1 MPIAD
6 RLAALGLT
14 LPPTPTP
21 LALYKPAVRS
31 GNLIYVSG
39 QINLAQGALTAR
51 GKVGEAVSIEQ
62 AQQAA
67 RIAVLNALAAAQ
79 SVVGSLDRVGQVVR
93 LTGYVASAAGFTDQ
107 PKVVNGASALL
118 RDLFGEAGVGARSAV
133 GMSELPLG
141 APVEI
146 ELILEVRE

>member
-14 LPPTPTP
+14 LPPAPTP

-39 QINLAQGALTAR
+39 QINLAQGALSAR

-67 RIAVLNALAAAQ
+67 RVAVLNALAAAQ
-79 SVVGSLDRVGQVVR
+79 SVVGSLDRVEKVVR

-107 PKVVNGASALL
+107 PKVVNGASELL
-118 RDLFGEAGVGARSAV
+118 RDLFGDAGVGARSAV
-133 GMSELPLG
+133 GLSELPLG

-146 ELILEVRE
+146 ELILEVRA

>member
-6 RLAALGLT
+6 RLAALGIT

-21 LALYKPAVRS
+21 LALYQPAVRS

-67 RIAVLNALAAAQ
+67 RLAVLNALAAAQ
-79 SVVGSLDRVGQVVR
+79 SVIGSLDRVTQVVR

-107 PKVVNGASALL
+107 PKVVNGASELL
-118 RDLFGEAGVGARSAV
+118 RDLFGDAGVGARSAV
-133 GMSELPLG
+133 GMAELPLG

>member
-1 MPIAD
+1 MPTG
-6 RLAALGLT
+6 LPPLGLT
-14 LPPTPTP
+14 LPSAPTP

-51 GKVGEAVSIEQ
+51 GKVGGDVSIEQ

-67 RIAVLNALAAAQ
+67 RVAVLNALAAAQ
-79 SVVGSLDRVGQVVR
+79 SVVGSLDRVEKVVR
-93 LTGYVASAAGFTDQ
+93 LTGYVASAADFTDQ
-107 PKVVNGASALL
+107 PKVVNGASELL
-118 RDLFGEAGVGARSAV
+118 RDLFGDAGVGARSAV
-133 GMSELPLG
+133 GLSELPLG